1 MERGLGYTERIEDM
15 VLTMKKKKTEGY
27 ASLFIIWCTCLSVV
41 SSSLDLNTQRTLGGI
56 QPPVVL
62 NRRRVLL
69 ETTARTPI
77 HFKVQCPRISLNAAA
92 CANETWTDLGN
103 QIWDVSLE
111 AQDPDA
117 CWKQVV
123 LALISVRAVVI
134 VPIISQ
140 DIPSN
145 NTAAPSNNIPSNN
158 TAAQVNTSM
167 NKNAQDQQEKQ
178 PLSLLS
184 IAGIA
189 VGCTVGLIALGFVF
203 VHYNYTSHDELHAT
217 HHR

>member
-1 MERGLGYTERIEDM
+1 M
-15 VLTMKKKKTEGY
+15 
-27 ASLFIIWCTCLSVV
+27 

-56 QPPVVL
+56 RPPVVL

-103 QIWDVSLE
+103 QIWDIRVE
-111 AQDPDA
+111 AEDPDA

-123 LALISVRAVVI
+123 LALARVRAVVI

-140 DIPSN
+140 D
-145 NTAAPSNNIPSNN
+145 IPSNN

-203 VHYNYTSHDELHAT
+203 VHYSYTRHDGLHAM